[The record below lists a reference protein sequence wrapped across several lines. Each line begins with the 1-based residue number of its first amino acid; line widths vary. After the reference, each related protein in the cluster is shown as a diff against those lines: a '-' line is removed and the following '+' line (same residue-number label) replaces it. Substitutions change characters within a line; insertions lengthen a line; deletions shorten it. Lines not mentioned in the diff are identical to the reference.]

1 VEILAVESLQVVDT
15 IANQAEEPLYQSSS
29 FVSLLSHA
37 DGPSGHCALP
47 PPALPFALLVA
58 AWPLEADPS
67 HRDVANDRDW
77 SEPAAMTLDG
87 PLFRACLRSSA

>member
-1 VEILAVESLQVVDT
+1 MEILAVESLQVVDT

-47 PPALPFALLVA
+47 PPALPFALLA

-87 PLFRACLRSSA
+87 PLFRACRCRSA